1 MVGQDEVINRSL
13 SEDFPLVPVRRGDD
27 GVQELTDL
35 LRLRGRRIGFFKN
48 RGESC

>member
-13 SEDFPLVPVRRGDD
+13 SEDFPLVLVRRGED